1 MKART
6 KLAVILMLVLAMVAF
21 AGCGTKQPPAEG
33 QQPQEEQA
41 EPPKELILGTTTST
55 YDSGLLDY
63 LLPYFEEANNYT
75 VKVVSLGTGAALELG
90 KNGDCDVVLVHAR
103 AAELQAV
110 EEGHYVDRREVM
122 YNDFI
127 IVGPPDDPAGVKDTD
142 NMNDA
147 LNAIVQSGSSF
158 VSRGDDSGTHK
169 KELELWN
176 KAGIAPE
183 GEWYV
188 NAGSG
193 MGDTLRMADEVNGY
207 TLTDRA
213 TYLSLKSGLDLVIS
227 FEGDVNLFNQYGIM
241 AVNPERHSHVDYE
254 GATKL
259 IEFFASEEGQKLIE
273 EYKPYGDTL
282 FFPNAE

>member
-6 KLAVILMLVLAMVAF
+6 ILAVILVIALGMFLVT
-21 AGCGTKQPPAEG
+21 GCGTKQQGADEP
-33 QQPQEEQA
+33 QPQQKP

-63 LLPYFEEANNYT
+63 LLPYFEEANNYEI
-75 VKVVSLGTGAALELG
+75 KIVSLGTGAALELG
-90 KNGDCDVVLVHAR
+90 KNGDCDVVLVHSR

-110 EEGHYVDRREVM
+110 QEGYYVDRKEIM

-127 IVGPPDDPAGVKDTD
+127 LVGPPDDPAGVKNTD
-142 NMNDA
+142 NINDA

-169 KELELWN
+169 KELELWS
-176 KAGIAPE
+176 KANLAPE

-193 MGDTLRMADEVNGY
+193 MGDTLRMADEINGY

-213 TYLSLKSGLDLVIS
+213 TYLSLKSGLDLEIV
-227 FEGDVNLFNQYGIM
+227 FEGDPGLFNQYGIM
-241 AVNPERHSHVDYE
+241 AVNPEKHPHVDYE
-254 GATKL
+254 GAKKL

-273 EYKPYGDTL
+273 EYKPYGETL
-282 FFPNAE
+282 FFPNAEK